1 MNDVFDDRLRDL
13 TVVHRSPI
21 TVGSLIFVAIAFALF
36 VIVGAASVPAAG
48 IAVVLIAVLWV
59 TVAPIAAV
67 AGAHIVLVAAV
78 APVFTAPLAIAAFV
92 FFELACV
99 ILLAASAG
107 KSVGQLVGLTGGV
120 TAALAGVIWGTLMLT
135 DSMLYTAA
143 VLYVVFG
150 TVAYGIHRYEL
161 VATDLVHT

>member
-21 TVGSLIFVAIAFALF
+21 TVGSLIFVAVAFAIF

-107 KSVGQLVGLTGGV
+107 KLRWAACRVDRWRHRCPCGGYLGD
-120 TAALAGVIWGTLMLT
+120 AHA
-135 DSMLYTAA
+135 
-143 VLYVVFG
+143 
-150 TVAYGIHRYEL
+150 H
-161 VATDLVHT
+161 